1 MVMAGRG
8 GGRQARRRSGRIVVR
23 EPRLPATQPIRAEQ
37 AAPTASRKGTM
48 KLDGSKSVITLFLA
62 AAVGGAAGAADLR
75 PVDSFATV
83 GDRAERSRALFA
95 EAGKVIQH
103 PRCLNC
109 HPVGE
114 RPTQGT
120 DMHPHSPLV
129 VRGADDK
136 GAIGM
141 RCTTCHQDANFEP
154 SGVPGHPLWHVAPK
168 SMAWQQRIAR
178 ADLRADQG
186 PAPQRRQDPGAD
198 PRAHGARLA
207 GRLGLAAGRHA
218 RAGTGH
224 AGTVRR
230 ADRRLD
236 RDRRRL
242 PALSPSAASSFGV
255 SNAHLTQ
262 RQRPASRSRRRSGH
276 PAALGHSRGPRPH
289 RHEVRLRHRPVRRLH
304 RACRRRAAAL
314 LLGAGVGSSPA
325 AR

>member
-1 MVMAGRG
+1 M
-8 GGRQARRRSGRIVVR
+8 
-23 EPRLPATQPIRAEQ
+23 
-37 AAPTASRKGTM
+37 
-48 KLDGSKSVITLFLA
+48 ITLLVLA
-62 AAVGGAAGAADLR
+62 AALGGAAGAADLR
-75 PVDSFATV
+75 PADSFATV
-83 GDRAERSRALFA
+83 ADRAERSRALFV

-168 SMAWQQRIAR
+168 SMAWQQRSLGQICE
-178 ADLRADQG
+178 QIK
-186 PAPQRRQDPGAD
+186 D
-198 PRAHGARLA
+198 PRRNGGKTLAQIQEHMAHDTLVGWAWRP
-207 GRLGLAAGRHA
+207 GRHA

-224 AGTVRR
+224 AGAVRR
-230 ADRRLD
+230 PDRRLD

-242 PALSPSAASSFGV
+242 PALSLVPHPSFRSFEC
-255 SNAHLTQ
+255 
-262 RQRPASRSRRRSGH
+262 PSR
-276 PAALGHSRGPRPH
+276 
-289 RHEVRLRHRPVRRLH
+289 
-304 RACRRRAAAL
+304 
-314 LLGAGVGSSPA
+314 
-325 AR
+325 